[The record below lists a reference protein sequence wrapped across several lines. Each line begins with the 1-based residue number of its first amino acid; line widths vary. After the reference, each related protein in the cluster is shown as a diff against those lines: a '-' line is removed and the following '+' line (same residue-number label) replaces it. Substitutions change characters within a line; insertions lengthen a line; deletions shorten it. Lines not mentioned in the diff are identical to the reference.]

1 MLEVI
6 RILTQSKNLCFDILD
21 KTQGTVNAQLD
32 LDTWKIIE
40 EDPFYTPLTV
50 EEIEENGLD
59 KNQYNEAR
67 IILDKIRQKKGL
79 SGTQKIVVA
88 AEKQR
93 TLKKD

>member
-1 MLEVI
+1 V
-6 RILTQSKNLCFDILD
+6 LD

-40 EDPFYTPLTV
+40 EDPFFTPLTI
-50 EEIEENGLD
+50 EEIEENGLENNIH
-59 KNQYNEAR
+59 NQAR
-67 IILDKIRQKKGL
+67 IILEKIRQKKGL
-79 SGTQKIVVA
+79 SGTEKIVVA